1 MNKGHMTKI
10 ISIFILFFLSSFF
23 AFSQDPVDYT
33 EPKEYEIG
41 GIEVIGSGARDPNAI
56 KSVAGLK
63 KGDIVKIPGD
73 KITNAIKKL
82 WKLRLFTDVN
92 INLQK
97 VIGDVAFL
105 EIVLVER
112 PVLFGHTYKGV
123 KQNAHEDLN
132 SQVKR
137 FLLKGGVVTSNN
149 KSNAINA
156 IKDYYIEK
164 GFLDA
169 EVTVSEAP
177 VEGIN
182 NAVKLTFDIDKG
194 KRVKI
199 KQISFAGIEA
209 VTPRKVKKKMK
220 NTREIKSLFHK
231 SKLME
236 SEFEEDKKSIIA
248 YYNTIGYRDAQIVKD
263 SIWRNEDGKLM
274 IDLVIEEGDPY
285 YFRNISWKGNTKYN
299 EEYLTE
305 VLGIE
310 KGDIYDKELL
320 DQRLS
325 FSLDG
330 RDISSL
336 YLDDGYL
343 FFRVDPVETSVENDS
358 IDLEM
363 RMYEGP
369 QATIDKV
376 VIKGNDRTNE
386 HVIRRELRTKPGQK
400 FSRKDI
406 IRSQREIINLGYFDP
421 ENIVINTPVN
431 PQKGTVDI
439 EYIVAER
446 PSDQLE
452 LSAGY
457 GGYGLVGTLGLA
469 FNNFSM
475 NNITNKSAWRPLPQG
490 DGQSLSVRAQT
501 SGQYYQS
508 YNISFTEPWL
518 GGKKPTSFSVG
529 GYYNRF
535 TNGQPKTSTDL
546 GELSILRLYTGL
558 GTRLKFPD
566 DNFLFRV
573 TANIEDIKIN
583 NYPGIF
589 SGVGDGVFH
598 NYFLNF
604 ELTRSSVSEPIFP
617 RGGSKFSLSAQLTP
631 PYSAFSDKDYPNLE
645 VGEKFKWVEYHKW
658 KFTSEWYANL
668 VGKLVLKSEL
678 KMGFL
683 GSYNNELGLSPFER
697 FEITGDPLT
706 SQQVGITGR
715 DILYVRGYETNSF
728 PTNTDGGAPIF
739 TKATLEL
746 RYPISLNPSS
756 TIYALAFV
764 QGGNTWSNFG
774 SYNPFDLKRS
784 AGFGIRAFLPMF
796 GLIGFDYGFGFDQ
809 PNLINANAKW
819 SDYAKFSFILGFEPE

>member
-1 MNKGHMTKI
+1 MIKN
-10 ISIFILFFLSSFF
+10 ISLFTIFFISSFF
-23 AFSQDPVDYT
+23 AFAQEPVDYA
-33 EPKEYEIG
+33 EPKEFEIG
-41 GIEVIGSGARDPNAI
+41 GIEVIGAGARDPNAI

-63 KGDIVKIPGD
+63 KGDMVKIPGD

-92 INLQK
+92 IGLQK

-105 EIVLVER
+105 EIVLKER
-112 PVLFGHTYKGV
+112 PVLYGHSYTGV
-123 KQNAHEDLN
+123 KQNTHEDLN

-137 FLLKGGVVTSNN
+137 FLLKGGVVTSNS

-156 IKDYYIEK
+156 IKEYYIEK
-164 GFLDA
+164 GFLDVEA
-169 EVTVSEAP
+169 SVTENP
-177 VEGIN
+177 VEGVN

-199 KQISFAGIEA
+199 KQINFTGIEA
-209 VTPRKVKKKMK
+209 VKPKKVKKRMK
-220 NTREIKSLFHK
+220 NTREIKSIFHK

-236 SEFEEDKKSIIA
+236 DDFEEDKKSVIA
-248 YYNTIGYRDAQIVKD
+248 YYNTIGYRDAQIIQD
-263 SIWRNEDGKLM
+263 SIWRDEDGKLI
-274 IDLVIEEGDPY
+274 IDIVIAEGEPY
-285 YFRNISWKGNTKYN
+285 YFRDITWKGNTKYN

-343 FFRVDPVETSVENDS
+343 FFRVDPVETSVEKDS

-406 IRSQREIINLGYFDP
+406 MRSQREIINLGYFDP
-421 ENIVINTPVN
+421 ESIVINTPVN

-439 EYIVAER
+439 EYIVSER

-469 FNNFSM
+469 FNNFSI

-518 GGKKPTSFSVG
+518 GGKKPTSFSIG

-546 GELSILRLYTGL
+546 GELSILRFYTGL

-617 RGGSKFSLSAQLTP
+617 RGGSKFSLSAQVTP
-631 PYSAFSDKDYPNLE
+631 PYSAFSDKDYPNLD
-645 VGEKFKWVEYHKW
+645 VGERFKWVEYHKW

-668 VGKLVLKSEL
+668 FGKLVLKSEL

-683 GSYNNELGLSPFER
+683 GSYNKDLGLSPFER

-715 DILYVRGYETNSF
+715 DILYLRGYESNTF
-728 PTNTDGGAPIF
+728 PTNSDGGAPLF
-739 TKATLEL
+739 TKATMEL

-764 QGGNTWSNFG
+764 QGGNTWANFG

-809 PNLINANAKW
+809 QNLINTNAKW